1 MNHLLFSWKICD
13 LHQQRV
19 SFSYGAEAK
28 TNHVYPLP
36 RKTLRLFIALHY
48 LLTAITPVVGN
59 ALPAANS
66 NLFLLCALIET
77 VGCRPTV
84 KAVAAIC
91 SLTETHASNLGV
103 SGVVWGE

>member
-1 MNHLLFSWKICD
+1 MNHLLFYWKICD

-19 SFSYGAEAK
+19 SFK

-36 RKTLRLFIALHY
+36 RKTLRLFIVFHY

-59 ALPAANS
+59 ALPSTHS
-66 NLFLLCALIET
+66 NLFLLCARIET

-84 KAVAAIC
+84 KEVVAIC
-91 SLTETHASNLGV
+91 SVTETHTSNLGV